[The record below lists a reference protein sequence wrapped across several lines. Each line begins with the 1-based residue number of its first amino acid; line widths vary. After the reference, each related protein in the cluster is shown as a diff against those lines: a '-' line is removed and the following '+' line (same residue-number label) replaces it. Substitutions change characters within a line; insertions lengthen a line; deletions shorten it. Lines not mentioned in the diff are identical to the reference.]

1 MKKNLYIFLLILGAC
16 LLTAVVVSS
25 FSSTREGLTAAPNKV
40 RYVKVA
46 FPSSKIEYI
55 QLSQLAVYSNGVN
68 VAAGKTTTSSA
79 PYDAESSKDKAVDG
93 NLAERNFPGMFCSM
107 NTADAF
113 WQVDLGQEY
122 SVDSVVY
129 YNRKDCCYDR
139 SAGLLITLMDK
150 NNAVVKTFTCVAND
164 LVQTFQM
171 PAAAAAAAA
180 AATKTCAAG
189 QVLNDMDTCITVTTT
204 CLPGTTLQ
212 ANKTDCC
219 PTGYMYKPSSDGLT
233 ATCEK
238 KQDYDQA
245 YEEYKYQK
253 YLREKKLHDDKD
265 GSYGLSRRD
274 GLYGNDD
281 DEENYKDADYGFN
294 YRSRYAESQKEGTS
308 SYIAPGGNTVIVG
321 GQRQRAVDDRR
332 GDKRSSSPS
341 SRGEVRGKSPD
352 RMQTSYK
359 ASKCGDTAP
368 KRDRRQECSRTTPS
382 TRIKAAQSPYSDE
395 PIHALG
401 TEDQYMLKTQ
411 LVPPVCPTYPGSGVN
426 GASAA
431 SSTTSTTGAPI
442 QNQNGPIPPCPACER
457 CPEPDFDCK
466 KVPNYSRTGGNGR
479 NLPQPVLAD
488 FSGFGM

>member
-16 LLTAVVVSS
+16 LLTAVVAST

-40 RYVKVA
+40 RYVKVSYPDGTA
-46 FPSSKIEYI
+46 QCI
-55 QLSQLAVYSNGVN
+55 QLSQLAVYSGNVN
-68 VAAGKTTTSSA
+68 VAIGKTTTSST
-79 PYDAESSKDKAVDG
+79 PYSTESSKEKANDG
-93 NLAERNFPGMFCSM
+93 TLEARNHPNIFHSKCS
-107 NTADAF
+107 AGDF

-129 YNRKDCCYDR
+129 YNRQDCCYDK

-164 LVQTFQM
+164 MVQTFQM
-171 PAAAAAAAA
+171 PAATATAATAATTTAA
-180 AATKTCAAG
+180 TATGATKTCPTG
-189 QVLNDMDTCITVTTT
+189 QFLNDMNTCITPTTT

-212 ANKTDCC
+212 PNKTDCC
-219 PTGYMYKPSSDGLT
+219 PATHVYTPSTNGLT
-233 ATCEK
+233 ATCVK
-238 KQDYDQA
+238 KLGYDEA
-245 YEEYKYQK
+245 YKEYEYQK
-253 YLREKKLHDDKD
+253 YLREKKLYDDD
-265 GSYGLSRRD
+265 RRYRLSRRD

-281 DEENYKDADYGFN
+281 EDDEDADYGSN
-294 YRSRYAESQKEGTS
+294 YRSRYDEFQRKGTS
-308 SYIAPGGNTVIVG
+308 SYVAPGGNTVIVG
-321 GQRQRAVDDRR
+321 GRREQRREDSRR
-332 GDKRSSSPS
+332 YKRSSS
-341 SRGEVRGKSPD
+341 RGVRGKSPD
-352 RMQTSYK
+352 RMCTPYK
-359 ASKCGDTAP
+359 ASKSGDTAP

-442 QNQNGPIPPCPACER
+442 PPCPACER
-457 CPEPDFDCK
+457 CPEPDFECK
-466 KVPNYSRTGGNGR
+466 KVPNYSKGNGNGR